1 MKERPAGTFPH
12 SLSLLFGTRASDT
25 SHSLLRAR
33 TMSSNNT
40 TIEETE
46 RLLHPETRALL
57 SSIHTTASQ
66 YRERTTTTTTKSH
79 TKFLTTPRNVV
90 LGGIGVATVALG
102 SYVSGYRSSSIA
114 GLRDATTTTMRLG
127 NEQQQQQQQQ
137 QQHSK
142 KVVLHTGCSPV
153 AQVEKTRWLFF
164 LYRIVALQ
172 FRGPS
177 LDWMMMMIM
186 IIIFVLCK
194 QQQQQQQQQQQRV
207 RRFGNGRKKQLHSSS
222 SSSSF
227 GRNDE

>member
-57 SSIHTTASQ
+57 SSIHTN
-66 YRERTTTTTTKSH
+66 YRERTTTNNKKTPNT
-79 TKFLTTPRNVV
+79 TTPRNFV

-102 SYVSGYRSSSIA
+102 SYVSGYQSSIIV
-114 GLRDATTTTMRLG
+114 GNDNATTTTMRMLG
-127 NEQQQQQQQQ
+127 NEQQEEQQ
-137 QQHSK
+137 SK

-153 AQVEKTRWLFF
+153 AQV
-164 LYRIVALQ
+164 
-172 FRGPS
+172 
-177 LDWMMMMIM
+177 
-186 IIIFVLCK
+186 
-194 QQQQQQQQQQQRV
+194 
-207 RRFGNGRKKQLHSSS
+207 
-222 SSSSF
+222 
-227 GRNDE
+227 

>member
-1 MKERPAGTFPH
+1 M
-12 SLSLLFGTRASDT
+12 S
-25 SHSLLRAR
+25 
-33 TMSSNNT
+33 SSNNT

-57 SSIHTTASQ
+57 SSIHTN
-66 YRERTTTTTTKSH
+66 YRERTTTNNKKTPNT
-79 TKFLTTPRNVV
+79 TTPRNFV

-102 SYVSGYRSSSIA
+102 SYVSGYRSSIIVGNDNA
-114 GLRDATTTTMRLG
+114 TTTMRMLG
-127 NEQQQQQQQQ
+127 NEQQQQQ
-137 QQHSK
+137 SK

-186 IIIFVLCK
+186 IIIFVLRK
-194 QQQQQQQQQQQRV
+194 QQQQQQQRV

>member
-66 YRERTTTTTTKSH
+66 YRERTTTTTTTKSH
-79 TKFLTTPRNVV
+79 AKFSTTPRNVV

-102 SYVSGYRSSSIA
+102 SYVSGYQSSIIV
-114 GLRDATTTTMRLG
+114 GNDNATTTTMRMLG
-127 NEQQQQQQQQ
+127 NEQQEEQQ
-137 QQHSK
+137 SK

-153 AQVEKTRWLFF
+153 AQV
-164 LYRIVALQ
+164 
-172 FRGPS
+172 
-177 LDWMMMMIM
+177 
-186 IIIFVLCK
+186 
-194 QQQQQQQQQQQRV
+194 
-207 RRFGNGRKKQLHSSS
+207 
-222 SSSSF
+222 
-227 GRNDE
+227 